1 VVGLSAAGD
10 GGDDAHGLAVGDL
23 GVEAVEIADVVV
35 VDEDVD
41 EAAQRTVVEQPLGEP
56 GVTLLEL
63 GEDVAERA
71 RGDVDRRRPA
81 RERAHGGRDSHGDG
95 HARNPTGTVRNH
107 PPGMENVA
115 DASDEAP
122 AEERPEPACV
132 AGERNE
138 RTVAGMRVLAALD
151 KFRGTLTAAGATAA
165 VAAACW
171 ELDHDC
177 DEAPMS
183 DGGEGLLDV
192 FGGGNRTSVVAGPLG
207 EPVEAAWRLDVRTL
221 GSGRCPGLAVIE
233 MATAS
238 GLELV
243 GGAESNDPLTATTRG
258 TGELIA
264 KAIEQG
270 ARTVLVGLGGSATTD
285 GGLGAIEALGSAAR
299 LQPIDLQVACDVRTR
314 FVDAAAVFG
323 PQKGATG
330 AQVKLLRARLERLA
344 EHYVTDYGV
353 NVREIDGTGAAGGL
367 AGGLLAVGAR
377 LLPGFELVAEHVG
390 LDERLAAADVVVTGE
405 GHLDAQSL
413 DGKVVGGV
421 RDLAA
426 DAKVPVVVIVGDADP
441 EVRDA
446 LERDAVVV
454 SLVERFGEGRAFGE
468 PQWCIEHATCEAL
481 EAMR

>member
-41 EAAQRTVVEQPLGEP
+41 EAAQRPVVEQPLGEP

-71 RGDVDRRRPA
+71 RSDVDRRRPA

-107 PPGMENVA
+107 AATPNRLRRRVLG
-115 DASDEAP
+115 
-122 AEERPEPACV
+122 
-132 AGERNE
+132 
-138 RTVAGMRVLAALD
+138 TVAGMRVLAALD

-221 GSGRCPGLAVIE
+221 GSGRCPGFAVIE

-270 ARTVLVGLGGSATTD
+270 GRTVLVGLGGSATTD

-299 LQPIDLQVACDVRTR
+299 LQAIDLQVACDVRTR
-314 FVDAAAVFG
+314 FVDAAAVFA
-323 PQKGATG
+323 PQKGASG

-344 EHYVTDYGV
+344 ERYVTDYGV
-353 NVREIDGTGAAGGL
+353 DVREIDGTGAAGGL

-446 LERDAVVV
+446 LERDAVVL
-454 SLVERFGEGRAFGE
+454 SLVERFGEGRALSE
-468 PQWCIEHATCEAL
+468 PQWCIEHATREAL